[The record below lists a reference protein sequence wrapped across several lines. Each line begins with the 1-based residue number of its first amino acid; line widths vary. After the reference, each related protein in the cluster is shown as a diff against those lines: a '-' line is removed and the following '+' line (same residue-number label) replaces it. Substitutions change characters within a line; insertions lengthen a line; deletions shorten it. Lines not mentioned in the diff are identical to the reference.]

1 MVMALWFCEIRAREM
16 LNNGQ
21 YANHHMKNPFLSR
34 HEIGK
39 RAVINIDEML
49 AEKERH
55 FI

>member
-1 MVMALWFCEIRAREM
+1 
-16 LNNGQ
+16 
-21 YANHHMKNPFLSR
+21 MKNPFLSR